1 MDVKRVSSRR
11 DYGLPVTHSSQ
22 HNAIVWRCV
31 DLCEI
36 IYKTVQTTTRNYALT
51 NTVLVLE
58 FGANAI
64 VLPFYQ
70 ERVSFCL
77 LFGDQWH
84 EAGLRLC

>member
-1 MDVKRVSSRR
+1 MPIYSVE
-11 DYGLPVTHSSQ
+11 
-22 HNAIVWRCV
+22 I

-36 IYKTVQTTTRNYALT
+36 IYKTIQNTSRNCAFT

-77 LFGDQWH
+77 LFGDQ
-84 EAGLRLC
+84 